1 MTLKVT
7 RENLAESVKRALLLC
22 SEQLARASKSATE
35 KSMLQDLR
43 VAQQALELIDSELT
57 SGDVETRQPRS
68 GIFTR
73 YVLDEEP
80 RLVLDPVL
88 RDLILKIE
96 HVYRRKYP

>member
-7 RENLAESVKRALLLC
+7 RENLAEAVKRALLLC
-22 SEQLARASKSATE
+22 SEQLARASE

-43 VAQQALELIDSELT
+43 VARQALELIDSELI
-57 SGDVETRQPRS
+57 SGDVEARQPRS

-73 YVLDEEP
+73 YVLDEEQ

-88 RDLILKIE
+88 RDLILEIE